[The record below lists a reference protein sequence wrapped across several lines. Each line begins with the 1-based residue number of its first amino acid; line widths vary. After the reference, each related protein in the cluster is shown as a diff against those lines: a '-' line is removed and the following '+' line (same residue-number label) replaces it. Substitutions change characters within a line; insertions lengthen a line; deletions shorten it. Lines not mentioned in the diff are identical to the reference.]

1 MLKRNSSAYRNA
13 IATLAFSSFLVFC
26 NLYAVQPML
35 SLFSRHFQ
43 VSESIA
49 NWIFASGSLG
59 LSCCLIPWAIFADR
73 FGRRIIILSSLALT
87 SLASLML
94 FFSDSLSM
102 WIALRI
108 LQGIALAGMPA
119 VAVAYITEEC
129 EPNAVMS
136 AVGIYIA
143 ANSIGGI
150 SGRLIGGMLAEH
162 FGSNSA
168 MLFCA
173 VVTTFGV
180 VATYRY
186 LPKETQF
193 SAQSLALNQIYRN
206 LYRHIR
212 NPLLWK
218 AFLISGICFGMFIN
232 LFSVVGLRLE
242 QAPWLF
248 STSQVSLLFLCYLGG
263 TATASLAGRW
273 SQRFGVIPSMLM
285 GWAILTFGVVFT
297 LSSSLLLIILGL
309 LICSIGFFLLHSLAS
324 AWVGKNAG
332 NARALASALYL
343 SSYYL
348 GASLGGFYLLYF
360 YQTMSWISVPLSAI
374 ALLLSI
380 PLLIWGL
387 IKST

>member
-1 MLKRNSSAYRNA
+1 
-13 IATLAFSSFLVFC
+13 
-26 NLYAVQPML
+26 
-35 SLFSRHFQ
+35 
-43 VSESIA
+43 
-49 NWIFASGSLG
+49 
-59 LSCCLIPWAIFADR
+59 
-73 FGRRIIILSSLALT
+73 
-87 SLASLML
+87 
-94 FFSDSLSM
+94 
-102 WIALRI
+102 
-108 LQGIALAGMPA
+108 
-119 VAVAYITEEC
+119 
-129 EPNAVMS
+129 
-136 AVGIYIA
+136 
-143 ANSIGGI
+143 
-150 SGRLIGGMLAEH
+150 
-162 FGSNSA
+162 
-168 MLFCA
+168 
-173 VVTTFGV
+173 
-180 VATYRY
+180 
-186 LPKETQF
+186 
-193 SAQSLALNQIYRN
+193 
-206 LYRHIR
+206 
-212 NPLLWK
+212 
-218 AFLISGICFGMFIN
+218 MFIN